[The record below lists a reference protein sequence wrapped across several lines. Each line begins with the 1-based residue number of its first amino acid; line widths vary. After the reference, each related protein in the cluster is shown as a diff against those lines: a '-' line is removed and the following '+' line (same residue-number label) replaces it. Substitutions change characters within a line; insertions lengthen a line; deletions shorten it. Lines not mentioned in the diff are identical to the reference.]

1 MLKWGEEEL
10 KKKTF
15 PRDDYKELLELV
27 VVGLGGKVEDFV
39 FKLPG
44 PDHHARWMAKG
55 LYNSKM
61 KLLRKVFKLSA
72 EEQRQVDQLSEF
84 VWLFYAKLWFTT
96 PLPCSAARHDLNFM
110 SSILEYRSVN
120 SKLCYEVLRSAYRH
134 LWYLT
139 PQLITLSLF
148 DSGLEDKN
156 KEGIA
161 RMLHCQ
167 ERGEISTGKPIFP
180 LLEFGA
186 TAARNDMSSLVGPES
201 WLLFDLFDITG
212 PQDWLLTPASTWHF
226 SPVFIELQEHANNLV
241 VINDL
246 AERGCHLATEF
257 INRVDSEEQRQALFQ
272 VVENNRAMVK
282 NTNKS
287 SLKLC

>member
-61 KLLRKVFKLSA
+61 KLLSKVFKLSA

-120 SKLCYEVLRSAYRH
+120 PKLCYEVLRSAYRH
-134 LWYLT
+134 LHPLLKGGYT
-139 PQLITLSLF
+139 GHEKTY
-148 DSGLEDKN
+148 SGDVDISPGLAETKRNQQFLEKSV
-156 KEGIA
+156 
-161 RMLHCQ
+161 L
-167 ERGEISTGKPIFP
+167 PIF
-180 LLEFGA
+180 LG
-186 TAARNDMSSLVGPES
+186 SSRFFLNY
-201 WLLFDLFDITG
+201 
-212 PQDWLLTPASTWHF
+212 H
-226 SPVFIELQEHANNLV
+226 
-241 VINDL
+241 
-246 AERGCHLATEF
+246 
-257 INRVDSEEQRQALFQ
+257 
-272 VVENNRAMVK
+272 
-282 NTNKS
+282 
-287 SLKLC
+287 